1 MVKKFDFGR
10 INYNGTGRRYPV
22 TVRIALEKRGG
33 EDIFTVKNG
42 EKVYTGEK
50 TPEYFEFTASGMIG
64 ARCGGQCLDEIAKH
78 CKNSTF
84 MAIYRL
90 WQKYHLN
97 GMHAGTPEQ
106 EKALERWKNAGNKYS
121 YDGACEYLKS
131 CGLYE
136 VLYTGKTVGR
146 MYNNEPYKY
155 GHAWIVND
163 IPADDLQKIN
173 NLFEMEA

>member
-1 MVKKFDFGR
+1 MVKKFEFGR

-33 EDIFTVKNG
+33 EDVFTLQNG
-42 EKVYTGEK
+42 VKVYTGEK
-50 TPEYFEFTASGMIG
+50 TPEYYEFTASGMIG
-64 ARCGGQCLDEIAKH
+64 ARCVGQCLDEIAKH

-106 EKALERWKNAGNKYS
+106 EKALERWKNAGNKYN

-136 VLYTGKTVGR
+136 VNYTGKTTGR